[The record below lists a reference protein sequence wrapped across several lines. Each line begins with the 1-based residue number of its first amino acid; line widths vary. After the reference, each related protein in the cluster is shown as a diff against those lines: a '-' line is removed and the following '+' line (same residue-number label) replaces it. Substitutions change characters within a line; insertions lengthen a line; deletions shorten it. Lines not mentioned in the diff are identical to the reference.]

1 MITLTTDIGWEYA
14 AQMKGEI
21 LSLNPNEKIIDIT
34 HSIQSQNIRQGAFVL
49 YSTLKHYPYAIHIAV
64 VDPGV
69 GTNRNGLIVECEK
82 GILIGPDNGILIP
95 VSKIL
100 GMKNVYKISYNDKK
114 ISNTFHGRDIFA
126 PIAAK
131 LSLGEKIEKYDEEF
145 KDYKKLDFGIV
156 NNIDGNIIGK
166 VIFTDNFGNLITNI
180 PKKVILNEI
189 DFGEEI
195 HIEYNKKIHK
205 LKFLK
210 SYGYAKKGEILT
222 TISSSEFFEISCNM
236 GNASKKLKLKEGDE
250 IILKFN

>member
-1 MITLTTDIGWEYA
+1 
-14 AQMKGEI
+14 
-21 LSLNPNEKIIDIT
+21 
-34 HSIQSQNIRQGAFVL
+34 
-49 YSTLKHYPYAIHIAV
+49 
-64 VDPGV
+64 
-69 GTNRNGLIVECEK
+69 
-82 GILIGPDNGILIP
+82 
-95 VSKIL
+95 
-100 GMKNVYKISYNDKK
+100 MKNVYKISYNDKK

-205 LKFLK
+205 LKFIK
-210 SYGYAKKGEILT
+210 SYGYAKKGEILA

-236 GNASKKLKLKEGDE
+236 GNAGKKLKLKEGDE
-250 IILKFN
+250 II